1 MPKSRA
7 ERVLSR
13 RLLIL
18 GLLLTLVAVALDYL
32 GVLRALDGWFY
43 DRRVRNFQFSAPPP
57 NDRFVHLDIDEQA
70 LQVAGRWPWDRVV
83 LADMIDEVRRAGAK
97 VVALDVV
104 FPDPQ
109 EPGPHPRE
117 KPMPDWS
124 AAAAAAAAAT
134 QPTTAPVQVLAWNGR
149 RIVDHDAEFARAL
162 AGGKAVLPVSFQ
174 FDPPNLPQ
182 AHFVAVMDEIGGHLE
197 TTFEQLNL
205 KLDARH
211 LPAASQDEYKY
222 AMEEWTRRALAP
234 LLVDEKMTFEAA
246 CQKLLHDD
254 SENPEASMQG
264 RLLKARYAKA
274 VAERAMRRLFH
285 LVPEGLPKMLQP
297 TEELLPIPRISQA
310 ASDSGFVDWLRERDA
325 VIRSM
330 PLFADFNGQLVPQFG
345 LAIACAYLDIR
356 PDELKILP
364 DRVIVPRRGQ
374 GSDVVIPMHLEKS
387 AIHGERG
394 MFFDIP
400 FVGGEEWLRM
410 YDHPNHTEV
419 KQHHSAAAVVD
430 ISDMRRRIERNNRKI
445 DEAILKIYFVSENIA
460 DKRKTIAYKA
470 HPLDPDNTAAR
481 EPFIKDALDQPAA
494 QQVLQEFT
502 TYTPERIAKLDVDEF
517 NIYTAVKV
525 LRPDGVPAE
534 NAKLIENLK
543 KQESWLRDQV
553 KDKVVFI
560 GWAAEATTDFVTTSM
575 HSTCPGGVVHATI
588 FNAII
593 TNYFWRRFP
602 WWVTLFCTLLLGGA
616 TTFTASTLRPLAAA
630 PATTLVGGAFVA
642 VNIVLFGYQRRLLG
656 FAGPMTAWLL
666 VWSVIPIARYFF
678 EAGVRARIQK
688 RFSTYVDP
696 ALVNYLLEHPEKLHL
711 DGELREMTVVFTDL
725 VGFTSLAEEMR
736 EAAVRLLGEYM
747 ALMVPLIRAHHGFVS
762 KFIGDGLMFFYG
774 APQNNPHHAADAV
787 ETVVEMQRAMKEF
800 AESVK
805 RRGLKELFMRAGVN
819 SATMIVGDAG
829 METAADYTPLGDG
842 MNLGSRLE
850 GANKVFGTRILISGR
865 TVFLCDGKYLVRRIA
880 NIVVKGKRE
889 AVMAHEPLG
898 LAEKASDEQRR
909 LVDMTNAMVD
919 AYVAGDFKKCLD
931 AASKLDEA
939 FPTEKTLVVK
949 YRELCEHYLAH
960 PPEQFNGT
968 ILLSEK

>member
-1 MPKSRA
+1 
-7 ERVLSR
+7 
-13 RLLIL
+13 LIL

-32 GVLRALDGWFY
+32 GILRALDGWFY

-70 LQVAGRWPWDRVV
+70 LQVAGRWPWDRVI
-83 LADMIDEVRRAGAK
+83 LADLINEVRKAGAK

-104 FPDPQ
+104 FPDLQ

-117 KPMPDWS
+117 KPLPDWS
-124 AAAAAAAAAT
+124 TSAT
-134 QPTTAPVQVLAWNGR
+134 PTTAPTTQPILAWNGR

-162 AGGKAVLPVSFQ
+162 AGGRAALPVSFQ
-174 FDPPNLPQ
+174 FNPPNLPQ
-182 AHFVAVMDEIGGHLE
+182 AHFAAVMDEIGGHLE
-197 TTFEQLNL
+197 TTFEQLNAR
-205 KLDARH
+205 LDARH
-211 LPAASQDEYKY
+211 LPAATQDEYKY

-234 LLVDEKMTFEAA
+234 LLADEKMTFEIA

-254 SENPEASMQG
+254 SGGGSSGDNPEASMQG
-264 RLLKARYAKA
+264 RLLKTRYAQA
-274 VAERAMRRLFH
+274 VAARAMRRLFQ
-285 LVPEGLPKMLQP
+285 LVPEGLGAKMLQP
-297 TEELLPIPRISQA
+297 TDELLPIPRISEA

-330 PLFADFNGQLVPQFG
+330 PLFADFNGQRVPQFG
-345 LAIACAYLDIR
+345 LAIACAYLGVGA
-356 PDELKILP
+356 DEVKLFA
-364 DRVIVPRRGQ
+364 DHVVIPRHGP
-374 GSDVVIPMHLEKS
+374 GGDVVIPVYTEVTRLQ
-387 AIHGERG
+387 GERG
-394 MFFDIP
+394 MFFDVP
-400 FVGGEEWLRM
+400 FVGGEAWERM
-410 YDHPNHTEV
+410 YDYPSHAQV
-419 KQHHSAAAVVD
+419 KQHLSAATVVD
-430 ISDMRRRIERNNRKI
+430 ISDVRRRIRWNNQKI
-445 DEAILKIYFVSENIA
+445 DEAILRLYMLGESESQM
-460 DKRKTIAYKA
+460 KA
-470 HPLDPDNTAAR
+470 HAYRTHLPDLNDSAAR
-481 EPFIKDALDQPAA
+481 EPFIKDALGQFGPS
-494 QQVLQEFT
+494 QVLAEFKS
-502 TYTPERIAKLDVDEF
+502 YTPQRIEELARDNSQGAQNEYNTYVS
-517 NIYTAVKV
+517 VKV
-525 LRPDGVPAE
+525 LRPEAVPAE

-543 KQESWLRDQV
+543 ASETALRDQV
-553 KDKVVFI
+553 KDRVVFI
-560 GWAAEATTDFVTTSM
+560 GWAAQAQTDFVTTSM
-575 HSTCPGGVVHATI
+575 HSTCPGGVVHATV
-588 FNAII
+588 FNAIV

-602 WWVTLFCTLLLGGA
+602 WGVTLLCTLLMGAA
-616 TTFTASTLRPLAAA
+616 TTFVASSLRPLIAA
-630 PATTLVGGAFVA
+630 PATTLVGAAFVA
-642 VNIVLFGYQRRLLG
+642 ANILLFGYQRRLLG

-666 VWSVIPIARYFF
+666 VWSAIPIARYFF

-736 EAAVRLLGEYM
+736 EAAVKLLGEYM

-787 ETVVEMQRAMKEF
+787 ETVIQMQRAMKEF

-805 RRGLKELFMRAGVN
+805 RRGLKELSMRAGVN

-850 GANKVFGTRILISGR
+850 GANKAFGTRILISAR

-898 LAEKASDEQRR
+898 LAEKGTDEQRK

-919 AYVAGDFKKCLD
+919 AYVAGDFKKCLE
-931 AASKLDEA
+931 AAAKLDDT
-939 FPTEKTLVVK
+939 FPTEKPLVAK
-949 YRELCEHYLAH
+949 YRELCEHYIVH